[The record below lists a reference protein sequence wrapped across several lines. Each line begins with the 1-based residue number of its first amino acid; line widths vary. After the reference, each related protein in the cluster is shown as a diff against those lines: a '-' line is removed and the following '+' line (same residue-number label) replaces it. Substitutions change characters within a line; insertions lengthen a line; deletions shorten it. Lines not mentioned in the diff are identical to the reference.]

1 MKTNNFKKIFFV
13 FTIVSLLISCT
24 EEYPLQTNTFEDA
37 IVIEA
42 TITNEL
48 KKQEIKISK
57 TYRLEENEPTFE
69 ANATVYILDDLENR
83 FDFEEINNKYIST
96 IAFQAVPDRE
106 YKLFITTNNG
116 KQYTSTK
123 EKLTTANSIDNINFI
138 AKNKYGVD
146 GVEMSINSYDPTNTS
161 KYYRYEYE
169 ETYKIIVPL
178 WSGDS
183 LRVFGN
189 AEDWNLY
196 GNIAYAF
203 TTAPRTGESK
213 TCFKTEKSKN
223 IFLYN
228 TNNLS
233 EDRVVDFP
241 IRFIEKN
248 NHIIANRYSLLVKQ
262 YVQNLSSYVFYKTLR
277 DISSTGSVL
286 SPNQPGFISGNMSSL
301 TNENEKVIGFFDVSS
316 ISSKRIF
323 FNYNDVFPGAS
334 IPAYF
339 FDCEVMDYDITK
351 KKTPGNTPSDGL
363 TYLATLTRQRCIILY
378 QANSPI
384 YRMVTPQCG
393 DCRTLG
399 SNIIPD
405 FWE

>member
-1 MKTNNFKKIFFV
+1 MKKEYLKRV
-13 FTIVSLLISCT
+13 FIAFAVVCLLISCT
-24 EEYPLQTNTFEDA
+24 EEYALQTNTFEDA

-57 TYRLEENEPTFE
+57 TYRLEENEPSFVT
-69 ANATVYILDDLENR
+69 NATVYILDDLGNQ

-96 IAFQAVPDRE
+96 IEFQAVPDRE
-106 YKLFITTNNG
+106 YKLYITTNEG

-123 EKLTTANSIDNINFI
+123 EKLTTANTIDQINVV

-169 ETYKIIVPL
+169 ETSKIIVPL

-183 LRVFGN
+183 LKVFGN
-189 AEDWNLY
+189 AENWNIY
-196 GNIAYAF
+196 GSIEYAL
-203 TTAPRTGESK
+203 TVVPRTGESK
-213 TCFKTEKSKN
+213 TCFKTEKSKD
-223 IFLYN
+223 IILYT

-233 EDRVVDFP
+233 EDRVLDFP
-241 IRFIEKN
+241 IRFISKD

-262 YVQNLSSYVFYKTLR
+262 YVQNLSSFIFYKTLR

-286 SPNQPGFISGNMSSL
+286 SPNQPGFITGNISSL
-301 TNENEKVIGFFDVSS
+301 TNENEKIIGFFDVSS
-316 ISSKRIF
+316 VSTKRIF
-323 FNYNDVFPGAS
+323 FNYNDVFPGAPL
-334 IPAYF
+334 PAYF
-339 FDCEVMDYDITK
+339 YECEIKDYDKRK

-363 TYLATLTRQRCIILY
+363 TYLATLTRQGSIILY
-378 QANSPI
+378 QANDPI
-384 YRMVTPQCG
+384 YRMVIPQCG

-399 SNIIPD
+399 SNIIPN